1 MKQIKRSITLFYCL
15 FISVITFGQ
24 TQLQMNQGS
33 NTSYLKADKELN
45 VVYGKILNEYK
56 SDTEFI
62 KNFKAAQRIWIQFR
76 DAEMKAKYPDRE
88 SGYYGSIQPTCWS
101 SYLTELTKE
110 RTKKITIWLVGI
122 EEGDACSGSVK
133 SK

>member
-122 EEGDACSGSVK
+122 EGGDACAGSVK
-133 SK
+133 TK

>member
-1 MKQIKRSITLFYCL
+1 M

-24 TQLQMNQGS
+24 TQLQMNQDAHNG
-33 NTSYLKADKELN
+33 YLKADKELN
-45 VVYGKILNEYK
+45 VVYSKILNEYK
-56 SDTEFI
+56 ADTAFI

-76 DAEMKAKYPDRE
+76 DAEMKSRYPDRE

-101 SYLTELTKE
+101 TYLAELTKE
-110 RTKKITIWLVGI
+110 RTKKLTIWLVGI
-122 EEGDACSGSVK
+122 QEGDACSGSVK

>member
-1 MKQIKRSITLFYCL
+1 MFFCA
-15 FISVITFGQ
+15 FISVTTFGQ
-24 TQLQMNQGS
+24 TQFQMNQDAHNG
-33 NTSYLKADKELN
+33 YLKADKELN
-45 VVYGKILNEYK
+45 VVYSKILNEYK
-56 SDTEFI
+56 ADTAFI
-62 KNFKAAQRIWIQFR
+62 KNFKASQRIWIQFR

-110 RTKKITIWLVGI
+110 RIKKITIWLVGI

>member
-1 MKQIKRSITLFYCL
+1 
-15 FISVITFGQ
+15 
-24 TQLQMNQGS
+24 MNQGANS
-33 NTSYLKADKELN
+33 SYLRADKELN

-56 SDTEFI
+56 ADTAFI
-62 KNFKAAQRIWIQFR
+62 KNFKASQRIWIQFR
-76 DAEMKAKYPDRE
+76 DAEMKAMYPDRE

-122 EEGDACSGSVK
+122 EEGDACAGSVK
-133 SK
+133 RK

>member
-1 MKQIKRSITLFYCL
+1 MNQLKRSITLFCCL

-24 TQLQMNQGS
+24 TQLQMNQGANS
-33 NTSYLKADKELN
+33 SYLKADKELN

-56 SDTEFI
+56 ADTAFI
-62 KNFKAAQRIWIQFR
+62 KNFKASQRIWIQFR
-76 DAEMKAKYPDRE
+76 DAEMKAMYPDRE

-122 EEGDACSGSVK
+122 EEGDACAGSVK
-133 SK
+133 RK

>member
-1 MKQIKRSITLFYCL
+1 MFFCV
-15 FISVITFGQ
+15 FISLTTFGQ
-24 TQLQMNQGS
+24 TQLQMNQGANS
-33 NTSYLKADKELN
+33 SYLKADKELN

-56 SDTEFI
+56 ADTAFI
-62 KNFKAAQRIWIQFR
+62 KNFKASQRIWIQFR
-76 DAEMKAKYPDRE
+76 DAEMKAMYPDRE

-101 SYLTELTKE
+101 SYLTELTTE

>member
-1 MKQIKRSITLFYCL
+1 MFFCV
-15 FISVITFGQ
+15 FISLTTFGQ
-24 TQLQMNQGS
+24 TQLQMNQGANS
-33 NTSYLKADKELN
+33 SYLKADKELN

-56 SDTEFI
+56 ADTAFI
-62 KNFKAAQRIWIQFR
+62 KNFKASQRIWIQFR
-76 DAEMKAKYPDRE
+76 DAEMKAMYPDRE

>member
-133 SK
+133 TK